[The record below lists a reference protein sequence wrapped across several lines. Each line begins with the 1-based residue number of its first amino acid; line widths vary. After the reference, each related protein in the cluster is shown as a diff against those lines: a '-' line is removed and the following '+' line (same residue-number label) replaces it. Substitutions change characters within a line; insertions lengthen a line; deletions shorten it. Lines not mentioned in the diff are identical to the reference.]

1 MFISVH
7 LNINGYIFEFGYLP
21 WGPIDLVSAGT
32 GQMDKRYGFIYVN
45 KNDQGVGDLSR
56 TPKDSYY
63 WYKKVI
69 ASNGSGLD

>member
-1 MFISVH
+1 
-7 LNINGYIFEFGYLP
+7 
-21 WGPIDLVSAGT
+21 
-32 GQMDKRYGFIYVN
+32 MDKRYGFIYVN

-69 ASNGSGLD
+69 ASNGTDLD

>member
-1 MFISVH
+1 MEKAVAIDGVD
-7 LNINGYIFEFGYLP
+7 LMGYLS

-45 KNDQGVGDLSR
+45 KNDQGVGDLIR
-56 TPKDSYY
+56 TPKDSYF

-69 ASNGSGLD
+69 VSNGTDLD